1 MALKIRTKVLNDKE
15 KSACLDVLKQALYQ
29 QVDKATIESLRVLTD
44 QESGNSYCE
53 LRVGAMLGLPKEEMA
68 SDAEEEEEQ

>member
-1 MALKIRTKVLNDKE
+1 MALKIRAKVLSDKE
-15 KSACLDVLKQALYQ
+15 KSACLEVLKQALYQ

-53 LRVGAMLGLPKEEMA
+53 LRVGAMLGLPSEPG
-68 SDAEEEEEQ
+68 DAEEEEQ